1 MSRGLSERLLYSR
14 MAAAFCPEPLQ
25 DVQGSSPPKITMP
38 GAQDPGYVYISP
50 HSRMPIWSAVH
61 LCRLVTGGAA
71 AESLLGCRARR
82 TFVRNPVQ
90 FSSFQVSEIILPM
103 PSSDQWHATK
113 VFGPASD
120 WCRRCYP
127 VSCLENRDRRKSW

>member
-1 MSRGLSERLLYSR
+1 M
-14 MAAAFCPEPLQ
+14 
-25 DVQGSSPPKITMP
+25 
-38 GAQDPGYVYISP
+38 
-50 HSRMPIWSAVH
+50 H

-71 AESLLGCRARR
+71 AESLLGCWAQR
-82 TFVRNPVQ
+82 TFVRNTVQ

-120 WCRRCYP
+120 WCRRCNP
-127 VSCLENRDRRKSW
+127 VSCLENRDRAKVMVEWPPYDAPASSPRLESPPLHRLVGEGSQAAL